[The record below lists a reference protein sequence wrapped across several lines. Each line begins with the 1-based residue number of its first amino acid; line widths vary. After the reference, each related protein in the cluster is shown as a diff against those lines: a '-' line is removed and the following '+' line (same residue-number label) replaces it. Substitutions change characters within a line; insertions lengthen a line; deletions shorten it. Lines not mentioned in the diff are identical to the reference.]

1 VTRRAMRTSV
11 TCCNLTGP
19 PRSGVDSGTKT
30 MSVRLRT
37 RFWFLA
43 ALLAA
48 CEHGAP
54 FRPVRYT
61 PDGPFT
67 PPPPPTRLT
76 LNPGLDLAP
85 ITLPGGSGTNAI
97 LYTAERLDR
106 ADHDQCFAVLP
117 QGGGAIVRYICRTTA
132 SDDSTNVFSEAAVA
146 ADGQLAYV
154 RASTHRFPFRPVSPD
169 VEALVVGTLDD
180 PNVVRVLR
188 TLPYTAPSG
197 RIHQGI
203 SHVGWL
209 GATKLVYVAD
219 SVTYPRGPPDTVRTG
234 LEIATIDFGVPIPT
248 VTVVAG
254 TDSASSVAVGATGDT
269 IYFTRLGDS
278 RVYRRA
284 LSSGQTDTI
293 HDFVGGIAQDVA
305 VANGGGYLVAI
316 VNDQPHFV
324 NLATGAD
331 VLVADTTASF
341 RRPVFSSDGT
351 RVTIERWAN
360 GVVDLWLLDVP

>member
-1 VTRRAMRTSV
+1 
-11 TCCNLTGP
+11 
-19 PRSGVDSGTKT
+19 
-30 MSVRLRT
+30 MSARPRT
-37 RFWFLA
+37 RFWLLA

-54 FRPVRYT
+54 FRPVPYT

-85 ITLPGGSGTNAI
+85 IALPAAGAGTSAI
-97 LYTAERLDR
+97 LYTAERRDR

-117 QGGGAIVRYICRTTA
+117 QGGGAITRYICRTTA
-132 SDDSTNVFSEAAVA
+132 ADDSINVFSEAAVA

-180 PNVVRVLR
+180 PHNVRVLR

-219 SVTYPRGPPDTVRTG
+219 SVTYPRACSGCPPDTVRTG
-234 LEIATIDFGVPIPT
+234 LEIATLDLFGLPVPII
-248 VTVVAG
+248 VVVPG
-254 TDSASSVAVGATGDT
+254 TDSASSVAVGATSDT
-269 IYFTRLGDS
+269 IYFTRLNDS
-278 RVYRRA
+278 RVYRRV

-305 VANGGGYLVAI
+305 VANGRGYLVAI
-316 VNDQPHFV
+316 VDDQPHFV

-351 RVTIERWAN
+351 RVTIERWVN
-360 GVVDLWLLDVP
+360 GAVDLWLLDVP

>member
-1 VTRRAMRTSV
+1 
-11 TCCNLTGP
+11 
-19 PRSGVDSGTKT
+19 
-30 MSVRLRT
+30 MSARPRT
-37 RFWFLA
+37 RLWLLA
-43 ALLAA
+43 TLLAA

-54 FRPVRYT
+54 FRPVPHT
-61 PDGPFT
+61 PDDPFT

-85 ITLPGGSGTNAI
+85 ISLPGSSTI
-97 LYTAERLDR
+97 LYTAERVDR
-106 ADHDQCFAVLP
+106 TDHDQCFAELP
-117 QGGGAIVRYICRTTA
+117 QGGGAITRYICRTTA

-154 RASTHRFPFRPVSPD
+154 RASTHRFPFRPLSPD

-180 PNVVRVLR
+180 PNNVRVLR

-197 RIHQGI
+197 RIHQGA
-203 SHVGWL
+203 SHLGWL
-209 GATKLVYVAD
+209 NAAKLVYLAEE
-219 SVTYPRGPPDTVRTG
+219 VTYPRPCSGCAPDTVRTG
-234 LEIATIDFGVPIPT
+234 LEIATIDFFGLPVPII
-248 VTVVAG
+248 VVVPG

-269 IYFTRLGDS
+269 IYFTRINDS

-293 HDFVGGIAQDVA
+293 HDFGGGIAQDVA

-316 VNDQPHFV
+316 VDDQPHFV
-324 NLATGAD
+324 NLATGVD
-331 VLVADTTASF
+331 VAVVDTTASF

-351 RVTIERWAN
+351 RVTVERWMN
-360 GVVDLWLLDVP
+360 GAVDLWLLDVP